1 MKLKL
6 MLGDKAMLQKQR
18 DESFKYLIDL
28 NVERRKMLMAL
39 GSYTD
44 VMGMAYSSKVEQ
56 NQPRMDMHDAIENS
70 IQLMST
76 KPYGVPQKG
85 KSICD
90 PRGREEAEYRLKLL
104 LKELDIK

>member
-1 MKLKL
+1 METKLKL
-6 MLGDKAMLQKQR
+6 MLGDKAMLQKHR

-56 NQPRMDMHDAIENS
+56 NQPRMEMHDVITN
-70 IQLMST
+70 
-76 KPYGVPQKG
+76 
-85 KSICD
+85 
-90 PRGREEAEYRLKLL
+90 
-104 LKELDIK
+104 